1 MAEYIDRNSLI
12 KFLDNIKKYETLITE
27 SFEYIT
33 IDEAIR
39 VISERPTADVVEREK
54 IDKAIEVANDY
65 ISTTFKLGLNDR
77 AFGMREILEV
87 FMKNIGGNND

>member
-1 MAEYIDRNSLI
+1 MSRLISTRDLHNVVMKRKTEYGKLAT
-12 KFLDNIKKYETLITE
+12 LVDNIVEEMVKET
-27 SFEYIT
+27 
-33 IDEAIR
+33 
-39 VISERPTADVVEREK
+39 PTADVIEREK

-87 FMKNIGGNND
+87 FINNIRG